1 MSATSLHTATTTAKP
16 SRPPAF
22 SWTRRALIRLEAR
35 HDNWMRR
42 ELDAAQT
49 ARAHRREIGGDFT
62 IAP

>member
-1 MSATSLHTATTTAKP
+1 MSATSLHTAATTTKA

-22 SWTRRALIRLEAR
+22 SRTRRALIRLQAR
-35 HDNWMRR
+35 QDDWIRR

-49 ARAHRREIGGDFT
+49 VRTHRREIGGDFT

>member
-1 MSATSLHTATTTAKP
+1 MSATSLPTAATTAKP
-16 SRPPAF
+16 SRPPAS
-22 SWTRRALIRLEAR
+22 SWTRRALIRLQAR
-35 HDNWMRR
+35 HDGWIRR